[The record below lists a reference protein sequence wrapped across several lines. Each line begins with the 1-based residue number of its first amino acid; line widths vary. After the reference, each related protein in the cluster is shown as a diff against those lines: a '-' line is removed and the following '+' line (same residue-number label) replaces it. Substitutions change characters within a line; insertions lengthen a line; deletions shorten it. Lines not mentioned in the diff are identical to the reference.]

1 MTLDEL
7 PASAKEAGWSIDPLK
22 VPLALGDKKQITVQ
36 FTSPSAPH
44 AGMAAYFGR
53 SEYLQLQLGAL
64 LKGGLPAPA
73 AGPEGQRVLLV
84 FRVLM
89 KPGPRPEDEPMQAS
103 VVSAAAAPVEGEK
116 KDKKK

>member
-1 MTLDEL
+1 VTLDEL